1 MPKIAVERLTVG
13 PLAVNCYIVENT
25 ETKECFI
32 VDPGADSW
40 RITACV
46 GERSV
51 KAVLLTHG
59 HFDHLGAVDE
69 LCEHYHVPLYIH
81 ALDADKVSDAEGNVS
96 KFFGLPLVQHTKPL
110 TVQEGE
116 PFELAGI
123 PLEVL
128 HTPGH
133 SKGSACFLLPEH
145 QGIITGDTLFSDGY
159 GRTDFPDG
167 DFAALMQSL
176 KRLMR
181 MSPRIVTYPGHGA
194 EGMVGRGTVEG

>member
-1 MPKIAVERLTVG
+1 MAKIAVERITVG

-32 VDPGADSW
+32 VDPGADAC
-40 RITACV
+40 RIIARV
-46 GERSV
+46 GEHSV

-59 HFDHLGAVDE
+59 HFDHIGAVDE
-69 LCEHYHVPLYIH
+69 LCAQYGVPLYIH
-81 ALDADKVSDAEGNVS
+81 SQDASKLADAAGNVS
-96 KFFGLPLVQHTKPL
+96 AVFGLPLVQHTEAIG
-110 TVQEGE
+110 VEEGE
-116 PFELAGI
+116 TLVLAGI

-133 SKGSACFLLPEH
+133 SAGSACFLLPNQ

-159 GRTDFPDG
+159 GRTDFEDG
-167 DFAALMQSL
+167 DFGVLMRSL

-181 MSPRIVTYPGHGA
+181 LSPRMTTYPGHGA
-194 EGMVGRGTVEG
+194 FGLVGRDQAEE

>member
-1 MPKIAVERLTVG
+1 MPKIAVERITVG

-32 VDPGADSW
+32 VDPGADAW
-40 RITACV
+40 RIISCV
-46 GERSV
+46 GERKV
-51 KAVLLTHG
+51 TAVLLTHG
-59 HFDHLGAVDE
+59 HFDHIGAVDE
-69 LCEHYHVPLYIH
+69 LCAHYAVPLYIH
-81 ALDADKVSDAEGNVS
+81 KQDASKISDATGNVS
-96 KFFGLPLVQHTKPL
+96 QFFGLPLVQHTEAIG
-110 TVQEGE
+110 VEEGE
-116 PFELAGI
+116 SLVLAGI

-133 SKGSACFLLPEH
+133 SSGSACFLLPEH

-167 DFAALMQSL
+167 DFAVLMASL

-181 MSPRIVTYPGHGA
+181 LTPRMITYPGHGV
-194 EGMVGRGTVEG
+194 EGMVGRGTAEG